1 MHYTALKSISPNRD
15 SNDHGYKNLDSKL
28 ISDLLM
34 IHIDYLFNYHV
45 YKVYKHDGVII
56 YYHKSTYKYSLYPT
70 HMTWY
75 TSVY

>member
-1 MHYTALKSISPNRD
+1 MQYTALKSISPNRD

-45 YKVYKHDGVII
+45 YKVYKYDGVII
-56 YYHKSTYKYSLYPT
+56 YYHKSTYKYSLYPPHPT
-70 HMTWY
+70 
-75 TSVY
+75 